1 MPLFD
6 TWFKTFLLEGRA
18 PRAGEV
24 FRNPDLAKTL
34 RELAAREVESFY
46 RGELAQRLVAFSR
59 VAGGYLCSDDLQAYQ
74 PRRVT
79 PLRLNYRDYDI

>member
-59 VAGGYLCSDDLQAYQ
+59 VAGAICALTICRPISPVG
-74 PRRVT
+74 
-79 PLRLNYRDYDI
+79 LRLCG